1 MLTSSSQFFLHFLTE
16 TMTHSSTNGHLMPR
30 NRQYNSGPQMGLN
43 NLFLIQASFLQLL
56 EEYFRDQNFHMHIF
70 FSQIT
75 ELLRTY

>member
-1 MLTSSSQFFLHFLTE
+1 
-16 TMTHSSTNGHLMPR
+16 
-30 NRQYNSGPQMGLN
+30 MGLN
-43 NLFLIQASFLQLL
+43 NLFLVQASFLQLL